1 MGNGFKF
8 ALGCGGLL
16 IIGVLIFGG
25 MFIGAKNKL
34 VAMNEEVD
42 AKYAQVDNVLKRRND
57 LIPNLVNTVKG
68 YASHEKEIFIQIAEA
83 RSKLAGATN
92 VQEKV
97 DANNSISSALS
108 RLLVIV
114 ERYPDLKADKQFIN
128 LQYELAGTENR
139 IAVERERF
147 NESVK
152 TYNIYVKG
160 FPGSFFAGLFKYQ
173 PRTML
178 ETPQAEKEV
187 PKVDFGT
194 SK

>member
-1 MGNGFKF
+1 MGNGMKF
-8 ALGCGGLL
+8 ALGCGGIL
-16 IIGVLIFGG
+16 IIFILIFGG
-25 MFIGAKNKL
+25 MFVGAKNKL
-34 VAMNEEVD
+34 VRLNEEVD

-57 LIPNLVNTVKG
+57 LIPNLVETVKG
-68 YASHEKEIFIQIAEA
+68 YAIHEKDIFVQIAEA
-83 RSKLAGATN
+83 RSKLAGAQT
-92 VQEKV
+92 VSDKV

-147 NESVK
+147 NEMVK
-152 TYNIYVKG
+152 QYNIYVKG
-160 FPGSFFAGLFKYQ
+160 FPGSMFAGLFKYQ
-173 PRTML
+173 PRAML

-194 SK
+194 KK